1 MLVCSINPPT
11 PDTMSVLYLDHFNL
25 KTDPFRITPD
35 TEFFFSGGQRGD
47 ILEGLI
53 VASMHDE
60 GIVCVVG
67 EIGMGKTMLSRML
80 LDRLR
85 QLPADTVYL
94 ANPVFDRD
102 EILGA
107 IARDL
112 MPTPPQGN
120 RTQMLAALET
130 VLIERYSQDRRVVV
144 VVDEAHSMPGTT
156 LEEIRLLSNL
166 ETSQH
171 KLLKIVLFGQPELD
185 DLLNAPQLR
194 QVKDRISH
202 RFELQ
207 PLNAAEAS
215 AYLMFRLHKAGWQG
229 DELFDASALALLV
242 QASEGRTRKLNMLAD
257 KSMLAAY
264 AEGVPQVGVQQV
276 RRAVGDSLPSNK
288 TNKTNTISASLQNP
302 LFEASANPLKKYV
315 WVALIVMGVLAAA
328 GVGYGLGRTNTSS
341 PNSGQVIL
349 SATPA
354 APPPPTREASG
365 PALVTTAAAIQPSQ
379 VAQSAQITPLEVLL
393 PTATATSSA
402 TSSAPIAATA
412 ASLQVAPAQPAPVAI
427 PMPLKTPGNSSF
439 ASRKQATDAFIASPS
454 NTGFTV
460 QLLAQAAPREEEVV
474 ATAQTLEAALQAAS
488 LPNMPIWLH
497 DRLYKKQLFHALYV
511 GHFDTRAAATTFIES
526 APPEVKRYKPIIR
539 SLDAI
544 RKEPAP

>member
-1 MLVCSINPPT
+1 
-11 PDTMSVLYLDHFNL
+11 MSVLYLDHFNL

-35 TEFFFSGGQRGD
+35 TDFFFSGGQRGD
-47 ILEGLI
+47 ILEGLV

-80 LDRLR
+80 LERLR

-112 MPTPPQGN
+112 ITDPADGN
-120 RTQMLAALET
+120 RTQTLAALES
-130 VLIERYSQDRRVVV
+130 VLIERYTQDRRVVV
-144 VVDEAHSMPGTT
+144 VIDEAHSMPGTT

-185 DLLNAPQLR
+185 DLLDAPQLR

-207 PLNAAEAS
+207 PLNASEAS

-229 DELFDASALALLV
+229 GELFDADALALLV
-242 QASEGRTRKLNMLAD
+242 QASDGRTRKLNMLAD
-257 KSMLAAY
+257 KSLLAAY
-264 AEGVPQVGVQQV
+264 AEGVPQVGVDQV
-276 RRAVGDSLPSNK
+276 RRAVGDSLPSHK
-288 TNKTNTISASLQNP
+288 TGSASPAQTSTEHP
-302 LFEASANPLKKYV
+302 HFVKKIGLPTL
-315 WVALIVMGVLAAA
+315 ALAGVLLAA
-328 GVGYGLGRTNTSS
+328 GVGYGVGRTNSKPSDHQASMAVTPVARLPGRETSGATS
-341 PNSGQVIL
+341 AAAPLSQLQTKALPIEA
-349 SATPA
+349 SATA
-354 APPPPTREASG
+354 INTAS
-365 PALVTTAAAIQPSQ
+365 
-379 VAQSAQITPLEVLL
+379 
-393 PTATATSSA
+393 TATATL
-402 TSSAPIAATA
+402 APTKAPSN
-412 ASLQVAPAQPAPVAI
+412 ASYAD
-427 PMPLKTPGNSSF
+427 
-439 ASRKQATDAFIASPS
+439 RKQATNAFIALPS
-454 NTGFTV
+454 TTGFTV
-460 QLLAQAAPREEEVV
+460 QLLSQAAPHEEEVLGV
-474 ATAQTLEAALQAAS
+474 AQSLEAALKTAS
-488 LPNMPIWLH
+488 MPNMPVLMH
-497 DRLYKKQLFHALYV
+497 DRLYKKQPSHALYV
-511 GHFDTRAAATTFIES
+511 GHFGTRLEATQFIDS
-526 APPEVKRYKPIIR
+526 APADIKRYKPMIR

>member
-1 MLVCSINPPT
+1 
-11 PDTMSVLYLDHFNL
+11 MSVLYLDHFDL

-102 EILGA
+102 EILDA

-112 MPTPPQGN
+112 IPTPPEGN
-120 RTQMLAALET
+120 RAQRLAALER

-185 DLLNAPQLR
+185 GLLNAPQLR

-207 PLNAAEAS
+207 PLNASEAS

-229 DELFDASALALLV
+229 GELFDSKALALLV

-264 AEGVPQVGVQQV
+264 AEGAPQVGVEQV
-276 RRAVGDSLPSNK
+276 RRAVGDGLPGPQTTSNLQDPLL
-288 TNKTNTISASLQNP
+288 SATLH
-302 LFEASANPLKKYV
+302 PLKKYAWAAV
-315 WVALIVMGVLAAA
+315 IVMGVLAVA
-328 GVGYGLGRTNTSS
+328 GAGYGLGRTSNTPSS
-341 PNSGQVIL
+341 DQVIL
-349 SATPA
+349 PATQA
-354 APPPPTREASG
+354 NAQSSREASG
-365 PALVTTAAAIQPSQ
+365 PALAPPVIAS
-379 VAQSAQITPLEVLL
+379 SAQALPLEV
-393 PTATATSSA
+393 PPPRTTAVSTTAPSTSMQASTATPQISSG
-402 TSSAPIAATA
+402 
-412 ASLQVAPAQPAPVAI
+412 QPAPVVSST
-427 PMPLKTPGNSSF
+427 PPKTPSDASF
-439 ASRKQATDAFIASPS
+439 ASRRQATDAFIAKLST
-454 NTGFTV
+454 TGFTV
-460 QLLAQAAPREEEVV
+460 QLLAQAAPREQETA
-474 ATAQTLEAALQAAS
+474 ATAQTLEAALRAAA
-488 LPNMPIWLH
+488 LPNMPVLVH
-497 DRLYKKQLFHALYV
+497 DRLYKNQLFHALYV
-511 GHFDTRAAATTFIES
+511 GHFETRAAATAFIES
-526 APPEVKRYKPIIR
+526 APPEVKRFKPIIR

>member
-1 MLVCSINPPT
+1 
-11 PDTMSVLYLDHFNL
+11 MSVLYLDHFNL

-80 LDRLR
+80 LERLR

-112 MPTPPQGN
+112 MPTPPDGN
-120 RTQMLAALET
+120 RAQILAALES

-171 KLLKIVLFGQPELD
+171 KLLKIILFGQPELD
-185 DLLNAPQLR
+185 GLLNAPQLR
-194 QVKDRISH
+194 QVKDRVSH

-229 DELFDASALALLV
+229 GELFDANALALLV
-242 QASEGRTRKLNMLAD
+242 QASEGRTRKINMLAD

-264 AEGVPQVGVQQV
+264 AEGVPQVGVDQV
-276 RRAVGDSLPSNK
+276 RRAVGDSMPSGK
-288 TNKTNTISASLQNP
+288 AVPGLQ
-302 LFEASANPLKKYV
+302 ASAATARDKPYKKSAL
-315 WVALIVMGVLAAA
+315 VALVSMGVLAAA
-328 GVGYGLGRTNTSS
+328 GVGYGLGRTNNNTNTDQFRIAVAPDIPS
-341 PNSGQVIL
+341 PSQSPSGSVL
-349 SATPA
+349 VATRLTQPPVKA
-354 APPPPTREASG
+354 IASEALAPREA
-365 PALVTTAAAIQPSQ
+365 PKVAAN
-379 VAQSAQITPLEVLL
+379 
-393 PTATATSSA
+393 
-402 TSSAPIAATA
+402 
-412 ASLQVAPAQPAPVAI
+412 SLQVTAAVSAASTTRAQVKPNLPIPPATLAQFKAP
-427 PMPLKTPGNSSF
+427 NN
-439 ASRKQATDAFIASPS
+439 ASYTFRREATNAFIALPS
-454 NTGFTV
+454 TTGFTV
-460 QLLAQAAPREEEVV
+460 QLLSQAAPHEEDVLGV
-474 ATAQTLEAALQAAS
+474 AQLLQAA
-488 LPNMPIWLH
+488 LTTALMPDVPVLMH

-511 GHFDTRAAATTFIES
+511 GQFSTRTAATQFIES
-526 APPEVKRYKPIIR
+526 APPEFKRYKPVIR

>member
-1 MLVCSINPPT
+1 
-11 PDTMSVLYLDHFNL
+11 MSVLYLDHFNL

-35 TEFFFSGGQRGD
+35 TDFFFSGGQRGD
-47 ILEGLI
+47 ILEGLV

-60 GIVCVVG
+60 GIVTVVG

-102 EILGA
+102 EILAA

-112 MPTPPQGN
+112 MHAPPEGN
-120 RTQMLAALET
+120 RGQTLAALES

-144 VVDEAHSMPGTT
+144 VVDEAHSMPSTT

-166 ETSQH
+166 ETSQN

-185 DLLNAPQLR
+185 GLLDAPQLR
-194 QVKDRISH
+194 QVKDRVSH

-229 DELFDASALALLV
+229 GELFDAKALALLV

-264 AEGVPQVGVQQV
+264 AEGVPQVGVDQV
-276 RRAVGDSLPSNK
+276 RRAVGDSLPSSQATHSQPALSPASP
-288 TNKTNTISASLQNP
+288 TNL
-302 LFEASANPLKKYV
+302 LKK
-315 WVALIVMGVLAAA
+315 AGLAAVIFA
-328 GVGYGLGRTNTSS
+328 GVAVAIGLGYALGRTNNQNTPQTNTGVAPVTPLPSREVASPQLVAASSVQPPTQAINQPITQPTAIEVSAPKAPVTSS
-341 PNSGQVIL
+341 PIAPTTPEAL
-349 SATPA
+349 ATSATA
-354 APPPPTREASG
+354 
-365 PALVTTAAAIQPSQ
+365 VT
-379 VAQSAQITPLEVLL
+379 L
-393 PTATATSSA
+393 
-402 TSSAPIAATA
+402 
-412 ASLQVAPAQPAPVAI
+412 AQPKAPSNNGSYSAR
-427 PMPLKTPGNSSF
+427 L
-439 ASRKQATDAFIASPS
+439 QATNAFIAQPS
-454 NTGFTV
+454 STGFTV
-460 QLLAQAAPREEEVV
+460 QLLSQAAPHEEEVLS
-474 ATAQTLEAALQAAS
+474 AAQSLDNALKAAAL
-488 LPNMPIWLH
+488 LNIPVLMH
-497 DRLYKKQLFHALYV
+497 DRLYKNQLSHALYV
-511 GHFDTRAAATTFIES
+511 GHFGTRAAAMQFIES
-526 APPEVKRYKPIIR
+526 APAEVKRYKPMIR

>member
-1 MLVCSINPPT
+1 
-11 PDTMSVLYLDHFNL
+11 MSVLYLDHFNL

-35 TEFFFSGGQRGD
+35 TDFFFSGGQRGD
-47 ILEGLI
+47 ILEGLV

-80 LDRLR
+80 LERLR
-85 QLPADTVYL
+85 KLPADTVYL

-102 EILGA
+102 EILAA
-107 IARDL
+107 ITRDL
-112 MPTPPQGN
+112 IPDPPGGN
-120 RTQMLAALET
+120 RTQTLAALES

-166 ETSQH
+166 ETSQN

-185 DLLNAPQLR
+185 GLLDAPQLR
-194 QVKDRISH
+194 QVKDRVSH

-207 PLNAAEAS
+207 PLVAAEAS

-229 DELFDASALALLV
+229 GELFDVNALALLV

-264 AEGVPQVGVQQV
+264 AEGVPQVGVDQV

-288 TNKTNTISASLQNP
+288 TARSQPTQFPTSQTRS
-302 LFEASANPLKKYV
+302 LKKLGL
-315 WVALIVMGVLAAA
+315 ATAAFASVLAAA
-328 GVGYGLGRTNTSS
+328 SVGYGLGRTNNPAENRAITAVAPITPLPSNETPGTTSAVAETVQPLNNIVAPTPRAPTVTAARLTPIPVANES
-341 PNSGQVIL
+341 SGSI
-349 SATPA
+349 ATPA
-354 APPPPTREASG
+354 QLNASSNTPPGATYAARMQ
-365 PALVTTAAAIQPSQ
+365 TT
-379 VAQSAQITPLEVLL
+379 
-393 PTATATSSA
+393 
-402 TSSAPIAATA
+402 
-412 ASLQVAPAQPAPVAI
+412 
-427 PMPLKTPGNSSF
+427 N
-439 ASRKQATDAFIASPS
+439 AFIALPS
-454 NTGFTV
+454 NIGFTV
-460 QLLAQAAPREEEVV
+460 QLLSQVAPREDEVL
-474 ATAQTLEAALQAAS
+474 AAAQLLDAALKVAL
-488 LPNMPIWLH
+488 LPNMPVLMH
-497 DRLYKKQLFHALYV
+497 DRLYKKQLSHALYV
-511 GHFDTRAAATTFIES
+511 GHFDTRAAAASFIES
-526 APPEVKRYKPIIR
+526 APADMKRYKPIVR

>member
-1 MLVCSINPPT
+1 
-11 PDTMSVLYLDHFNL
+11 MSVLYLDHFNL

-35 TEFFFSGGQRGD
+35 TDFFFSGGQRGD
-47 ILEGLI
+47 ILEGLV

-60 GIVCVVG
+60 GIVTVVG

-80 LDRLR
+80 LERLR

-112 MPTPPQGN
+112 MPAPPEGN
-120 RTQMLAALET
+120 RTQTLAALES

-166 ETSQH
+166 ETSQN

-185 DLLNAPQLR
+185 GLLDAPQLR
-194 QVKDRISH
+194 QVKDRVSH

-229 DELFDASALALLV
+229 GELFDAKALALLV

-264 AEGVPQVGVQQV
+264 AEGVPQVGVDQV
-276 RRAVGDSLPSNK
+276 RRAVGDSLPSNQATHSQPAQSPTAQTNQLK
-288 TNKTNTISASLQNP
+288 T
-302 LFEASANPLKKYV
+302 V
-315 WVALIVMGVLAAA
+315 GLIAVVFA
-328 GVGYGLGRTNTSS
+328 GVVAATALGYGLGRTNNQNVLNS
-341 PNSGQVIL
+341 PNGSQASVAVAPVTPLPSREAAGSI
-349 SATPA
+349 PA
-354 APPPPTREASG
+354 AASSAKPP
-365 PALVTTAAAIQPSQ
+365 
-379 VAQSAQITPLEVLL
+379 AQLIALEVNA
-393 PTATATSSA
+393 PKATVTS
-402 TSSAPIAATA
+402 
-412 ASLQVAPAQPAPVAI
+412 APVA
-427 PMPLKTPGNSSF
+427 PEALATSAAAMTLTQPKAPSNSGSY
-439 ASRKQATDAFIASPS
+439 AAHLQATNAFIALPS
-454 NTGFTV
+454 TTGFTV
-460 QLLAQAAPREEEVV
+460 QLLSQAASHEEEVLG
-474 ATAQTLEAALQAAS
+474 AAQLLDTALKAAS
-488 LPNMPIWLH
+488 MPNMPVLMH
-497 DRLYKKQLFHALYV
+497 DRLYKNQLSHALYV
-511 GHFDTRAAATTFIES
+511 GHFATRAAATQFIES
-526 APPEVKRYKPIIR
+526 APAEVKRYKPMIR